1 MTTDDVYSM
10 FESGSRV
17 RVRRCKSYSRH
28 DYTGEFG
35 TVVRNAYGSYGK
47 ILVDLDGVTNPY
59 SATGHFYFKPYEL
72 EVMYKHDNAISED
85 NNMQNITGYFNIVK
99 IQYLDNATT
108 SRHIYANFDSSLKEG
123 DLCVVAS
130 AHHGLGLAKVVD
142 VISDADPRNV
152 QVSREIVTKVDTQD
166 YDYRVAVRKDA
177 AELKAKMQERAKQLQ
192 DIALYQMLAKDDP
205 EMQELLDRYQGLPKM

>member
-1 MTTDDVYSM
+1 MKTKDECVMFQPNTRVKLVKCYSQRT
-10 FESGSRV
+10 SD
-17 RVRRCKSYSRH
+17 H
-28 DYTGEFG
+28 TGKLG
-35 TVVRNAYGSYGK
+35 KVVENLCSLYGK
-47 ILVDLDGVTNPY
+47 IAVRLDNEENPR
-59 SATGHFYFKPYEL
+59 GGWGLFYFRPDEL
-72 EVMYKHDNAISED
+72 SPVH
-85 NNMQNITGYFNIVK
+85 NNNDILEENIMQNITGYLNLVK
-99 IQYLDNATT
+99 IQYLDNATA
-108 SRHIYANFDSSLKEG
+108 SRHIYANFDSFLTKG
-123 DLCVVAS
+123 DLCVVKS

-152 QVSREIVTKVDTQD
+152 QVTREIVAKVDTQD